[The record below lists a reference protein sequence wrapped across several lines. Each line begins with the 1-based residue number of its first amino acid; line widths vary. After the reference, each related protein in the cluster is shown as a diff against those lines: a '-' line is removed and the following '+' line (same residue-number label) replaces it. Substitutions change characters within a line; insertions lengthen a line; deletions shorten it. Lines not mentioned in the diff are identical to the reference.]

1 MIFLNSYLLSPRAF
15 ALLYRYFPPS
25 FRRIS
30 FRSHVSHRRYLS
42 RSHHP
47 HIRDFPLNLILIIFR
62 FYFPLLFSF
71 QFFFPGLFYR
81 FIASRLRVFILR
93 YHFFHFVFSRNFHCT
108 FSSPSISSIHIATR
122 ASKWIYIP
130 LRVIPTYDGLR
141 S

>member
-25 FRRIS
+25 HFVE
-30 FRSHVSHRRYLS
+30 SHSGLTSHIVVTSLVLS
-42 RSHHP
+42 P
-47 HIRDFPLNLILIIFR
+47 HFPLNLILISFR

-108 FSSPSISSIHIATR
+108 VSPPSISSIHTATR

-130 LRVIPTYDGLR
+130 LRVIPTYDGLT